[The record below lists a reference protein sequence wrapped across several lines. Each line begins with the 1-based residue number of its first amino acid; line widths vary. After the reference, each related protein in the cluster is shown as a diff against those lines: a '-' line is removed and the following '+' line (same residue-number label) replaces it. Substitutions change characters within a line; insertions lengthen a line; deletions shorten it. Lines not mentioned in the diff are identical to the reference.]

1 MTQVDPTSETKT
13 KQESPKWLTPGVGG
27 IGIASFLADV
37 GHEVPTALFPSLLVS
52 VLGASAAA
60 LGLVEGLADGLAGL
74 ARLAGGPLADDGVRR
89 RQAAVGGYTSTAIL
103 SALIGAAGSVW
114 LVASLR
120 MAAWAARGLRVPAR
134 NALLADLVPA
144 QVYGRAYG
152 FERMMDNLGAVG
164 GPLLALG
171 LVALVGVRTAI
182 LLSVIPGLGAALA
195 ILYAIRHIPRA
206 TGRERTS
213 LRITVRPLLK
223 GRLGQV
229 LLGVSFFEVANV
241 ATTLLIL
248 RPTQQLTPSLGLK
261 SATEVGILLYTG
273 YNVAATI
280 ASLPAGRL
288 SDKWGAISVLTVGVF
303 FFLLAYLGFAV
314 AVPNVFVLAG
324 SFIVAGLAIG
334 CIETCEH
341 AAVATLAPTDLRGS
355 AFGLLATVQSFGN
368 IVASA
373 IAGVLRSV
381 LSPTVAFVYL
391 AIWSLVAVLVLVLVR
406 LARSQMVPT
415 KGT

>member
-1 MTQVDPTSETKT
+1 MTQVDPTSETT
-13 KQESPKWLTPGVGG
+13 TMQESPKWLTPGVRG

-52 VLGASAAA
+52 VLGASAAV

-373 IAGVLRSV
+373 IAGVLWSV
-381 LSPTVAFVYL
+381 FSPTVAFVYL